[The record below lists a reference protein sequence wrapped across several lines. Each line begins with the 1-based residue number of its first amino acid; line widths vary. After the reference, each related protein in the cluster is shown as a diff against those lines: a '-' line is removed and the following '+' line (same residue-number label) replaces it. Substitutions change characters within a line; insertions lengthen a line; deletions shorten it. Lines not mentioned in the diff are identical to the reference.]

1 MGEKK
6 VLLLEARSV
15 VGLVTL
21 DVQFKPSDRQGVD
34 YVLMVDEDCTVKCGD
49 VTKEAEAG
57 DIVVKFY
64 EDQYPNKFIVV
75 KNEDWKQNILAYREY
90 NQKLKEQ
97 WAAKKIN
104 DVPQCEVADCDTHCP
119 A

>member
-6 VLLLEARSV
+6 VLLLEARSI
-15 VGLVTL
+15 VTL
-21 DVQFKPSDRQGVD
+21 GTFDVQYKPTDRQGVD
-34 YVLMVDEDCTVKCGD
+34 YVLMVDDDCTVKCGD

-90 NQKLKEQ
+90 DQKLKEQ
-97 WAAKKIN
+97 WAARKIN
-104 DVPQCEVADCDTHCP
+104 DAPQCEVADCGTCCP

>member
-6 VLLLEARSV
+6 VLLLEARSI
-15 VGLVTL
+15 VTPSIL
-21 DVQFKPSDRQGVD
+21 DVQFKPTDRQGVD
-34 YVLMVDEDCTVKCGD
+34 YVLMVDEDCTVKCGG

-75 KNEDWKQNILAYREY
+75 KNEDWKQNILAYRKY
-90 NQKLKEQ
+90 DQKMKEQ

-104 DVPQCEVADCDTHCP
+104 DAPQCENCGTCCP